1 MTASP
6 RLVLFWASAA
16 QASVSLLTLGLPAIG
31 PDLREEYGL
40 SLAGLGA
47 VLTASLLGAGLSL
60 ITLGMAVD
68 RYGGRAT
75 TLGGSLLAAMAV
87 AGAAFSESGAVLIGL
102 LFVTGLGM
110 AAVPIAGI
118 GSLFRAF
125 EPSRRAW
132 AIGIRQTA
140 VPVGGVIGALLLPG
154 LVALGGVRLALLACA
169 GAMGLTCLGF
179 ATVAGEASGAPVA
192 PLSRLRRIWRTPG
205 IRRLLIVAGLYVV
218 VLQSMLSFTVPAARA
233 AGLSA
238 FLAGATFVAV
248 NVTAGIARV
257 VWGLL
262 ADRAGGTRRVQMMVG
277 AGSVAA
283 TGGVM
288 FALSLHFGALVV
300 VPAAILFSFGA
311 LGWNALVYVSAG
323 ERAGPELAN
332 QSVALAAT
340 IVFICGALST
350 PPLGALAEHAG
361 WDVFWLVNAGLAGIG
376 ALVAMRLP
384 RATPYPAGLAA
395 GITES
400 NV

>member
-1 MTASP
+1 MSASP
-6 RLVLFWASAA
+6 RVVLLWACAA

-40 SLAGLGA
+40 TLAGLGA
-47 VLTASLLGAGLSL
+47 VLTAALLGAGVSL
-60 ITLGMAVD
+60 LGLGIAVD

-75 TLGGSLLAAMAV
+75 TLAGSLLAAAAV
-87 AGAAFSESGAVLIGL
+87 AAAAFTQSGAVLVGL

-125 EPSRRAW
+125 DASKRAW
-132 AIGIRQTA
+132 ALGMRQTA

-154 LVALGGVRLALLACA
+154 LVALGGVRLALIVCSAAIGLTSLGLAAVA
-169 GAMGLTCLGF
+169 GA
-179 ATVAGEASGAPVA
+179 ASGTPAA
-192 PLSRLRRIWRTPG
+192 PLSRLRRIWQTPG
-205 IRRLLIVAGLYVV
+205 IRRLLVVAALYVI
-218 VLQSMLSFTVPAARA
+218 VLQSTLSFTVPSARA

-238 FLAGATFVAV
+238 FLAGATFVVV
-248 NVTAGIARV
+248 NVTSGIARV

-283 TGGVM
+283 TGGVL

-300 VPAAILFSFGA
+300 FPAAILFSFGA

-323 ERAGPELAN
+323 ERAGPELAS

-340 IVFICGALST
+340 IVFVCGAVST

-361 WDVFWLVNAGLAGIG
+361 WDVFWITNAGLAGIG
-376 ALVAMRLP
+376 ALVASRLP
-384 RATPYPAGLAA
+384 RAAPYPSSLTA

-400 NV
+400 SV